1 MNAQALHPPAS
12 AALMPSYAFSRDPRS
27 LLGPRTL
34 AVFGFGSAAPAAAT
48 VGDPR
53 YVRVGLQ
60 PLDGPAPYEVWTVD
74 STVELWRDGPLA
86 GARSTDLSFGHLQSS
101 EEAAGTVDCA
111 EQAYH
116 LLDQHRSTVGN
127 AHPHLLRIWNY
138 LDAITDGDGDDE
150 RYRQFC
156 IGRANAL
163 SIADRAL
170 PAATAIGH
178 RLGDRSLQVY
188 WLSGSQ
194 PGRAVENPRQLP
206 AYRYPRRYG
215 PRSPSFARAMLG
227 ADAARLPLLLSGT
240 AAVVGHDS
248 LHPESV
254 SDQLRETFRNFDS
267 LLATAARQQPGLAL
281 HFDAS
286 SLLKVYLRDAES
298 LPEARSLLARL
309 LPPDVPRLILEGD
322 ICRRELAVEIDGVH
336 G

>member
-1 MNAQALHPPAS
+1 MSAQALQPLAS
-12 AALMPSYAFSRDPRS
+12 PQLLPSYAYSRDPRS

-34 AVFGFGSAAPAAAT
+34 AVFGFGSAAPATAA
-48 VGDPR
+48 VDDPR

-60 PLDGPAPYEVWTVD
+60 PLDGPAPYEVWTAD
-74 STVELWRDGPLA
+74 GAVELWRDGPLA
-86 GARSTDLSFGHLQSS
+86 GARTAALSFGHLQLA
-101 EEAAGTVDCA
+101 EGPAGTADCA
-111 EQAYH
+111 ERAYR
-116 LLDQHRSTVGN
+116 LLGEHGSDS

-156 IGRANAL
+156 VGRANAL
-163 SIADRAL
+163 SIADHAL

-178 RLGDRSLQVY
+178 REGDRSLQMY
-188 WLSGSQ
+188 WLSAPQ
-194 PGRAVENPRQLP
+194 PGLPVENPRQLP
-206 AYRYPRRYG
+206 AYRYPRCYG

-227 ADAARLPLLLSGT
+227 AEAARLPLLLSGT

-248 LHPESV
+248 LHPESI
-254 SDQLRETFRNFDS
+254 SAQLRETFCNFDS
-267 LLATAARQQPGLAL
+267 LLATAARLKPGLAL
-281 HFDAS
+281 HFGAG
-286 SLLKVYLRDAES
+286 SLLKVYLRDRET

-322 ICRRELAVEIDGVH
+322 ICRRELAVEIDGFH